1 MKSLGIKLVLCSLVL
16 VFSIC
21 SVMSLP
27 GTAQARTQFI
37 SIGTGGTGGVY
48 YPYGGGLAEIWTR
61 HVKNVRA
68 VAEVTGASV
77 ENIKLAHKGETVV
90 GEVMGDV
97 AFESYYGKGRF
108 EGKPQN
114 ITAMFMMYQN
124 LYHVVA
130 LKKSGIRSLQDLKG
144 KRVSVGSPGSGT
156 EYKSNLVF
164 HAVDV
169 PYDSFSVKRLSF
181 VENSN
186 ALRDGTIDVGVWSV
200 GPPTSSIMDLS
211 TTHDIVVVPF
221 SKEEIQKVISA
232 YNYYSPSVLPKGFYN
247 GVDEDV
253 PTISVWNVVICTRS
267 LADDL
272 VYELVKAVFEHQDYL
287 MKVYPGA
294 RDTNPENAVKFSPI
308 PLHPGAIKYLKEK
321 GLEIPARLIPK
332 K

>member
-1 MKSLGIKLVLCSLVL
+1 MKSLCIKIVICSFVL

-21 SVMSLP
+21 AVMSLP
-27 GTAQARTQFI
+27 GTAQARTEFI

-48 YPYGGGLAEIWTR
+48 YPYGGGLAEIWTK

-108 EGKPQN
+108 EGKPQK
-114 ITAMFMMYQN
+114 IAAMFMMYQN

-164 HAVDV
+164 HAIDL

-186 ALRDGTIDVGVWSV
+186 ALRDGTIDAGIWSV

-211 TTHDIVVVPF
+211 TTHDILVVPF
-221 SKEEIQKVISA
+221 SKKEIDKVIST
-232 YNYYSPSVLPKGFYN
+232 YKYYSPSVLPKGSYN
-247 GVDEDV
+247 GINEDV

-272 VYELVKAVFEHQDYL
+272 VYNLVKAVFEHQDYL

-294 RDTNPENAVKFSPI
+294 RDTTPENAVKFSPI

-321 GLEIPARLIPK
+321 GLEIPARLISK